1 MMEEK
6 EMRKFDRIGKKM
18 LDQHEEEMKMM
29 EEKEMRKFDRIGDW
43 QAFSKRME
51 EYLLV
56 PIKKYSGRTLF
67 NDFLFY
73 TGLRI
78 MSWNILKYALRI
90 WLGAGKRNDFEKI
103 AHYAQMAWTVKE
115 EEGREAPFFD
125 EDPKQEREFIRT
137 AEKTF
142 NFDEEDDFD
151 GIGNDESAIIL
162 DDFEEK
168 ED

>member
-1 MMEEK
+1 MKEKSMEHISGPMNDLIAK
-6 EMRKFDRIGKKM
+6 LK
-18 LDQHEEEMKMM
+18 EEMKMT
-29 EEKEMRKFDRIGDW
+29 EGKEMRKFDRIGDW

-56 PIKKYSGRTLF
+56 PIKKYGGKTRF

-73 TGLRI
+73 TGLRV

-125 EDPKQEREFIRT
+125 EDPKQEREFIR
-137 AEKTF
+137 
-142 NFDEEDDFD
+142 D
-151 GIGNDESAIIL
+151 GEVENG
-162 DDFEEK
+162 
-168 ED
+168 